1 MLKIFLAEDEV
12 VVRETIKRMIPWEEL
27 GFELVGEAADGEMAL
42 PLLIRQQ
49 PDLLIT
55 DIKMPF
61 MDGLTLAR
69 LAKKEIPGLKV
80 VILSGYDDFNYAK
93 QAIGIGVE
101 DYLLKP
107 ITKNALIERLSEIR
121 SRYEHE
127 KTQKEYYEKFQREMQ
142 AYEKNSSRDFFEA
155 LVGGSM
161 DMMEVYKRAEK
172 LGLDIVAE
180 AYNVLIFTMNCDE
193 DFSGQRDEY
202 SSWEAESLE
211 LLENFFAGHSSA
223 MLFRSNIFSYGVLL
237 KGQRETIEEN
247 TRACVD
253 EIRKI
258 LSRQDGRREWFLAV
272 GQSVERLS
280 QIQKSY
286 HTASRAFSQRYLYDE
301 NILYYDEMET
311 MEHPGGQAETEDNAY
326 LQKVDVNALNPAILQ
341 KVDVNALN
349 PAILQKF
356 LSNGLQE
363 ETENFVKDYFYAI
376 GQEPMESLVFRNY
389 VILNV
394 RFSVISFIKGL
405 GCDTNEME
413 SADTEE
419 VLAESGK
426 NMESAIAYAKKMISQ
441 AIEIRDQNSGNKNRS
456 ILKTAVDFIDSHYM
470 DEEISLNTVANV
482 ANVSSNHFSAL
493 FSQNM
498 GQTFIEYLTSLR
510 MNKAKELLRC
520 TGMRSSE
527 IAGEIGYKDAHY
539 FSYLFKKTQG
549 MTPSDYRKAREDKE

>member
-341 KVDVNALN
+341 K
-349 PAILQKF
+349 F

-419 VLAESGK
+419 VLAEGGK

-498 GQTFIEYLTSLR
+498 GQTFIEYLTTLR

-549 MTPSDYRKAREDKE
+549 MTPSDYRKVREDKA

>member
-12 VVRETIKRMIPWEEL
+12 IVRETIKRMIPWENL

-69 LAKKEIPGLKV
+69 LAKKEVPGLKV

-93 QAIGIGVE
+93 QAINIGVE

-107 ITKNALIERLSEIR
+107 ITKNALIERLTEIR
-121 SRYEHE
+121 SRYEDE
-127 KTQKEYYEKFQREMQ
+127 KTQREYYEKFHREMQ

-155 LVGGSM
+155 LVSGSL

-180 AYNVLIFTMNCDE
+180 SYNVLIFTMNCNE
-193 DFSGQRDEY
+193 DFSGQREGY

-211 LLENFFAGHSSA
+211 MLEKFFTGHPFA
-223 MLFRSNIFSYGVLL
+223 MLFRSNVFSYGVLI
-237 KGQRETIEEN
+237 KGEKNSIREN
-247 TRACVD
+247 TRICVE

-258 LSRQDGRREWFLAV
+258 FDRKEDNKEWFVAV
-272 GQSVERLS
+272 GESVERLS

-286 HTASRAFSQRYLYDE
+286 HSASRAFSQRYLYDGKV
-301 NILYYDEMET
+301 LYYDEMLA
-311 MEHPGGQAETEDNAY
+311 MEKKDVTNDDSEY
-326 LQKVDVNALNPAILQ
+326 LQKVDVNALNPT
-341 KVDVNALN
+341 
-349 PAILQKF
+349 ILQKF
-356 LSNGLQE
+356 LSNGLLE
-363 ETENFVKDYFYAI
+363 ETENFVQDYFYAI
-376 GQEPMESLVFRNY
+376 GQEPMESVVFRRY

-394 RFSVISFIKGL
+394 RFSVLSFLKEL
-405 GCDTNEME
+405 GCDTKTLEPE
-413 SADTEE
+413 DTEE
-419 VLAESGK
+419 ILAESGR
-426 NMESAIAYAKKMISQ
+426 NMESTIAYAEKLVSQ
-441 AIEIRDQNSGNKNRS
+441 AIQLRDRNSGNKNRS
-456 ILKTAVDFIDSHYM
+456 ILKTAVDFIDQHYM
-470 DEEISLNTVANV
+470 EEDMSLNKAANV
-482 ANVSSNHFSAL
+482 ANVSANHFSAL

-510 MNKAKELLRC
+510 MDKAKEYLRC

-527 IAGEIGYKDAHY
+527 IAGEVGYKDAHY

-549 MTPSDYRKAREDKE
+549 MTPSDYRKAREEKA

>member
-12 VVRETIKRMIPWEEL
+12 IVRETIKRMIPWEEL

-42 PLLIRQQ
+42 PLLIRQK

-61 MDGLTLAR
+61 MDGLTLAK
-69 LAKKEIPGLKV
+69 LAKKELPELKI

-93 QAIGIGVE
+93 QAINIGVE

-107 ITKNALIERLSEIR
+107 ITKNALFERISEIR

-155 LVGGSM
+155 LVRGSM
-161 DMMEVYKRAEK
+161 DMMEVYKKAEK
-172 LGLDIVAE
+172 LGVDIVAE
-180 AYNVLIFTMNCDE
+180 AYNILIFTMNSEE
-193 DFSGQRDEY
+193 DFSGQKEGY
-202 SSWEAESLE
+202 SEWEAESLE
-211 LLENFFAGHSSA
+211 MLEEFFSGHPSA

-237 KGQRETIEEN
+237 KGQKESIKEITKE
-247 TRACVD
+247 CVGK
-253 EIRKI
+253 IQGILKRKE
-258 LSRQDGRREWFLAV
+258 SKREWFLAV
-272 GQSVERLS
+272 GQPVERLS
-280 QIQKSY
+280 QIKKSY
-286 HTASRAFSQRYLYDE
+286 HTASRAFSQRYLYVE
-301 NILYYDEMET
+301 NILYYDEMEM
-311 MEHPGGQAETEDNAY
+311 MEHRSGQADTNDNAY
-326 LQKVDVNALNPAILQ
+326 LK

-356 LSNGLQE
+356 LSNGIQE

-394 RFSVISFIKGL
+394 RFSVITFLKGL
-405 GCDTNEME
+405 GCDTEGME
-413 SADTEE
+413 PENTEE
-419 VLAESGK
+419 ILAESGK
-426 NMESAIAYAKKMISQ
+426 NIESAIAYAEKMVSQ
-441 AIEIRDQNSGNKNRS
+441 AITIRDQNSGNKNRS
-456 ILKTAVDFIDSHYM
+456 ILKTAVDFIESHYM
-470 DEEISLNTVANV
+470 EEEISLNTVANV
-482 ANVSSNHFSAL
+482 ANVSANHFSAL

-549 MTPSDYRKAREDKE
+549 MTPSDYRKVREDKA

>member
-1 MLKIFLAEDEV
+1 MLRLMIVDDEQIIREALSSMIDYTSLGYKVIATAKNGMEAYDRIRDDYPDV
-12 VVRETIKRMIPWEEL
+12 V
-27 GFELVGEAADGEMAL
+27 
-42 PLLIRQQ
+42 
-49 PDLLIT
+49 IT

-155 LVGGSM
+155 LVDGSM

-237 KGQRETIEEN
+237 
-247 TRACVD
+247 
-253 EIRKI
+253 
-258 LSRQDGRREWFLAV
+258 
-272 GQSVERLS
+272 
-280 QIQKSY
+280 
-286 HTASRAFSQRYLYDE
+286 
-301 NILYYDEMET
+301 
-311 MEHPGGQAETEDNAY
+311 
-326 LQKVDVNALNPAILQ
+326 
-341 KVDVNALN
+341 
-349 PAILQKF
+349 
-356 LSNGLQE
+356 
-363 ETENFVKDYFYAI
+363 
-376 GQEPMESLVFRNY
+376 
-389 VILNV
+389 
-394 RFSVISFIKGL
+394 
-405 GCDTNEME
+405 
-413 SADTEE
+413 
-419 VLAESGK
+419 
-426 NMESAIAYAKKMISQ
+426 
-441 AIEIRDQNSGNKNRS
+441 
-456 ILKTAVDFIDSHYM
+456 
-470 DEEISLNTVANV
+470 
-482 ANVSSNHFSAL
+482 
-493 FSQNM
+493 
-498 GQTFIEYLTSLR
+498 
-510 MNKAKELLRC
+510 
-520 TGMRSSE
+520 
-527 IAGEIGYKDAHY
+527 
-539 FSYLFKKTQG
+539 
-549 MTPSDYRKAREDKE
+549 

>member
-69 LAKKEIPGLKV
+69 LAKKKIPGLKV

-258 LSRQDGRREWFLAV
+258 LSRQNGRREWFLAV

-311 MEHPGGQAETEDNAY
+311 MEYPGGQAETEDNAY
-326 LQKVDVNALNPAILQ
+326 LQ

-498 GQTFIEYLTSLR
+498 GQTFIEYLTTLR

-549 MTPSDYRKAREDKE
+549 MTPSDYRKAREDKA

>member
-341 KVDVNALN
+341 K
-349 PAILQKF
+349 F

-470 DEEISLNTVANV
+470 YEEISLNTVANV

-498 GQTFIEYLTSLR
+498 GQTFIEYLTTLR

-549 MTPSDYRKAREDKE
+549 MTPSDYRKAREEKA

>member
-12 VVRETIKRMIPWEEL
+12 IVRETIKRMIPWEEL

-42 PLLIRQQ
+42 PLLIRQK

-61 MDGLTLAR
+61 MDGLTLAK
-69 LAKKEIPGLKV
+69 LAKKELPELKI

-93 QAIGIGVE
+93 QAISIGVE
-101 DYLLKP
+101 EYLLKP

-142 AYEKNSSRDFFEA
+142 VYEKNSNRDFFEA
-155 LVGGSM
+155 LVCGSM
-161 DMMEVYKRAEK
+161 DMMEVYKKAEK

-180 AYNVLIFTMNCDE
+180 AYNILIFTMNSEE
-193 DFSGQRDEY
+193 DFSGQKEGY
-202 SSWEAESLE
+202 SEWEAESLE
-211 LLENFFAGHSSA
+211 MLEDFFSYNTSA
-223 MLFRSNIFSYGVLL
+223 MLFRCNIFSYGVLI
-237 KGQRETIEEN
+237 KGQKETIDEN
-247 TRACVD
+247 TRSCID
-253 EIRKI
+253 EIKKI
-258 LSRQDGRREWFLAV
+258 LDRKEQKRQWFVAV
-272 GQSVERLS
+272 GESVERLS
-280 QIQKSY
+280 QLQKSY
-286 HTASRAFSQRYLYDE
+286 HSASRAFSQRYLYGE
-301 NILYYDEMET
+301 NILYYDEMEL
-311 MEHPGGQAETEDNAY
+311 MEHRSGQADTNDNAY
-326 LQKVDVNALNPAILQ
+326 LKN
-341 KVDVNALN
+341 VDVNALN

-389 VILNV
+389 VILNL
-394 RFSVISFIKGL
+394 RFSVLSFLKSMV
-405 GCDTNEME
+405 C
-413 SADTEE
+413 DTEE
-419 VLAESGK
+419 MEPENTEEILAESGK
-426 NMESAIAYAKKMISQ
+426 NIESAITYAKKMISQ
-441 AIEIRDQNSGNKNRS
+441 AITIRDQNSGNKNRS
-456 ILKTAVDFIDSHYM
+456 ILKTAVDFIDEHYM
-470 DEEISLNTVANV
+470 DEDISLNTAANV

-498 GQTFIEYLTSLR
+498 GQTFIEYLTTLR

-527 IAGEIGYKDAHY
+527 IAGEVGYKDAHY

-549 MTPSDYRKAREDKE
+549 MTPSEYRKAREEKA

>member
-12 VVRETIKRMIPWEEL
+12 IVRETIKRMIPWEEL

-42 PLLIRQQ
+42 PLLIRQK

-61 MDGLTLAR
+61 MDGLTLAK
-69 LAKKEIPGLKV
+69 LAKKELPELKI
-80 VILSGYDDFNYAK
+80 VILSGYDDFNYAE
-93 QAIGIGVE
+93 QAISIGVE
-101 DYLLKP
+101 EYLLKP

-142 AYEKNSSRDFFEA
+142 VYEKNSNRDFFEA
-155 LVGGSM
+155 LVCGSM
-161 DMMEVYKRAEK
+161 DMMEVYKKAEK

-180 AYNVLIFTMNCDE
+180 AYNILIFTMNSEE
-193 DFSGQRDEY
+193 DFSGQKEGY
-202 SSWEAESLE
+202 SEWEAESLE
-211 LLENFFAGHSSA
+211 MLEDFFSDNTSA
-223 MLFRSNIFSYGVLL
+223 MLFRCNIFSYGVLI
-237 KGQRETIEEN
+237 KGQKETIDEN
-247 TRACVD
+247 TRSCID
-253 EIRKI
+253 EIKKI
-258 LSRQDGRREWFLAV
+258 LDRKEQKRQWFVAV
-272 GQSVERLS
+272 GESVERLS
-280 QIQKSY
+280 QLQKSY
-286 HTASRAFSQRYLYDE
+286 HSASRAFSQRYLYGE
-301 NILYYDEMET
+301 NILYYDEMEL
-311 MEHPGGQAETEDNAY
+311 MEHRSGQADTNDNAY
-326 LQKVDVNALNPAILQ
+326 LKN
-341 KVDVNALN
+341 VDVNALN

-394 RFSVISFIKGL
+394 RFSVLSFLKSL
-405 GCDTNEME
+405 GCDTEEME
-413 SADTEE
+413 PENTEE
-419 VLAESGK
+419 ILAESGK
-426 NMESAIAYAKKMISQ
+426 NIESAITYAKKMISQ
-441 AIEIRDQNSGNKNRS
+441 AITIRDQNSGNKNRS
-456 ILKTAVDFIDSHYM
+456 ILKTAVDFIDEHYM
-470 DEEISLNTVANV
+470 DEDISLNTAANV

-498 GQTFIEYLTSLR
+498 GQTFIEYLTTLR

-527 IAGEIGYKDAHY
+527 IAGEVGYKDAHY

-549 MTPSDYRKAREDKE
+549 MTPSEYRKAREEKA

>member
-12 VVRETIKRMIPWEEL
+12 IVRETIKRMIPWEEL

-42 PLLIRQQ
+42 PLLIRQK

-61 MDGLTLAR
+61 MDGLTLAK
-69 LAKKEIPGLKV
+69 LAKKELPELKI

-93 QAIGIGVE
+93 QAINIGVE

-155 LVGGSM
+155 LVRGSM
-161 DMMEVYKRAEK
+161 DMMEVYKKAEK
-172 LGLDIVAE
+172 LGVDIVAE
-180 AYNVLIFTMNCDE
+180 AYNILIFTMNSEE
-193 DFSGQRDEY
+193 DFSGQKEGY
-202 SSWEAESLE
+202 SEWEAESLE
-211 LLENFFAGHSSA
+211 MLEEFFSGHPSA

-237 KGQRETIEEN
+237 KGQKESIKEITKE
-247 TRACVD
+247 CVGK
-253 EIRKI
+253 IQGILKRKE
-258 LSRQDGRREWFLAV
+258 SKREWFLAV
-272 GQSVERLS
+272 GQPVERLS
-280 QIQKSY
+280 QIKKSY
-286 HTASRAFSQRYLYDE
+286 HTASRAFSQRYLYVE
-301 NILYYDEMET
+301 NILYYDEMEM
-311 MEHPGGQAETEDNAY
+311 MEHRSGQADTNDNAY
-326 LQKVDVNALNPAILQ
+326 LK

-356 LSNGLQE
+356 LNNGIQE

-394 RFSVISFIKGL
+394 RFSVITFLKGL
-405 GCDTNEME
+405 GCDTEGME
-413 SADTEE
+413 PENTEE
-419 VLAESGK
+419 ILAESGK
-426 NMESAIAYAKKMISQ
+426 NIESAIAYAEKMVSQ
-441 AIEIRDQNSGNKNRS
+441 AITIRDQNSGNKNRS
-456 ILKTAVDFIDSHYM
+456 ILKTAVDFIESHYM
-470 DEEISLNTVANV
+470 EEEISLNTVANV
-482 ANVSSNHFSAL
+482 ANVSANHFSAL

-549 MTPSDYRKAREDKE
+549 MTPSDYRKVREDKA

>member
-341 KVDVNALN
+341 K
-349 PAILQKF
+349 F

-441 AIEIRDQNSGNKNRS
+441 EIEIRDQNSGNKNRS

-498 GQTFIEYLTSLR
+498 GQTFIEYLTTLR

-549 MTPSDYRKAREDKE
+549 MTPSDYRKAREEKA

>member
-155 LVGGSM
+155 LVDGSM

-341 KVDVNALN
+341 K
-349 PAILQKF
+349 F

-470 DEEISLNTVANV
+470 EEDISLNTVANV

-498 GQTFIEYLTSLR
+498 GQTFIEYLTTLR

-549 MTPSDYRKAREDKE
+549 MTPSEYRKAREEKA

>member
-12 VVRETIKRMIPWEEL
+12 IVRETIKRMIPWEEL

-42 PLLIRQQ
+42 PLLIRQK

-61 MDGLTLAR
+61 MDGLTLAK
-69 LAKKEIPGLKV
+69 LAKKELPELKI

-93 QAIGIGVE
+93 QAINIGVE

-142 AYEKNSSRDFFEA
+142 AYEKNSSWDFFEA
-155 LVGGSM
+155 LVRGSM
-161 DMMEVYKRAEK
+161 DMMEVYKKAEK
-172 LGLDIVAE
+172 LGVDIVAE
-180 AYNVLIFTMNCDE
+180 AYNILIFTMNSEE
-193 DFSGQRDEY
+193 DFSGQKEGY
-202 SSWEAESLE
+202 SEWEAETLE
-211 LLENFFAGHSSA
+211 MLEEFFSGHPSA

-237 KGQRETIEEN
+237 KGQKESIKEITKE
-247 TRACVD
+247 CVGK
-253 EIRKI
+253 IQGILNRKE
-258 LSRQDGRREWFLAV
+258 SKREWFLAV
-272 GQSVERLS
+272 GQPVERLS
-280 QIQKSY
+280 QIKKSY
-286 HTASRAFSQRYLYDE
+286 HTASRAFSQRYLYGE
-301 NILYYDEMET
+301 NILYYDEMEM
-311 MEHPGGQAETEDNAY
+311 MEHRSGQADTNDNAY
-326 LQKVDVNALNPAILQ
+326 LK

-356 LSNGLQE
+356 LSNGIQE
-363 ETENFVKDYFYAI
+363 EIENFVKDYFYAI

-394 RFSVISFIKGL
+394 RFSVITFLKGL
-405 GCDTNEME
+405 GCDTEGME
-413 SADTEE
+413 PENTEE
-419 VLAESGK
+419 ILVESGK
-426 NMESAIAYAKKMISQ
+426 NIENAIAYAEKMISR
-441 AIEIRDQNSGNKNRS
+441 AITIRDQNSGNKNRS
-456 ILKTAVDFIDSHYM
+456 ILKTAVDFIDEHYM
-470 DEEISLNTVANV
+470 DEDISLNTAANV

-549 MTPSDYRKAREDKE
+549 MTPSDYRKVREDKA